1 MKYDISALG
10 NALVDTQYM
19 VNHDF
24 LSDIGLEP
32 DSMTLA
38 SPEEHAPIIKKL
50 EEMGSESV
58 SDCGGSATNSLVA
71 ASNYGSKCHHVCRVA
86 EDTDGKKY
94 LDSLQKA
101 GVEHIGYS
109 KENSDLPTGKCL
121 IFVTPD
127 AKRTMSSMLGIS
139 AYLGSKD
146 INYDAVEN
154 SKIFYIEGYMVTSDE
169 NFSAVTS
176 VLKHLKDKNTI
187 KALSL
192 SDAGIVHGFREK
204 FNVIES
210 YGIDMIFC
218 NDDEAI
224 AFSGKDTLEEAIEF
238 YKKQSYLMAITRG
251 GDGSVVIK
259 DGELTSSPA
268 ESISPLDTN
277 GAGDMYAGSF
287 MHAYLQGNN
296 IQDCASFSNYASSKV
311 VETFG
316 PRLSSDGYK
325 KVSTKKVSIKKP
337 AKASKPVA
345 KKKISP
351 KAKATLANNK
361 SKIAPYKLRKN
372 EKYMSARMKKH
383 FIAVLLLWK
392 EHLKEEMQKTFDHLK
407 TKGETYADPV
417 DRASQ
422 EEEFAFELRTRDRER
437 KLINKIAISIEL
449 IKQDEYGWCES
460 CGDEIGIKR
469 LEARPT
475 ATHCIDCKT
484 LDEIKEKQ
492 LSG

>member
-1 MKYDISALG
+1 MPAKKSTKTKKKMPKKASA
-10 NALVDTQYM
+10 
-19 VNHDF
+19 
-24 LSDIGLEP
+24 
-32 DSMTLA
+32 
-38 SPEEHAPIIKKL
+38 KK
-50 EEMGSESV
+50 V
-58 SDCGGSATNSLVA
+58 ST
-71 ASNYGSKCHHVCRVA
+71 
-86 EDTDGKKY
+86 
-94 LDSLQKA
+94 
-101 GVEHIGYS
+101 
-109 KENSDLPTGKCL
+109 
-121 IFVTPD
+121 
-127 AKRTMSSMLGIS
+127 KR
-139 AYLGSKD
+139 
-146 INYDAVEN
+146 
-154 SKIFYIEGYMVTSDE
+154 
-169 NFSAVTS
+169 
-176 VLKHLKDKNTI
+176 
-187 KALSL
+187 
-192 SDAGIVHGFREK
+192 
-204 FNVIES
+204 
-210 YGIDMIFC
+210 
-218 NDDEAI
+218 
-224 AFSGKDTLEEAIEF
+224 
-238 YKKQSYLMAITRG
+238 
-251 GDGSVVIK
+251 
-259 DGELTSSPA
+259 
-268 ESISPLDTN
+268 
-277 GAGDMYAGSF
+277 
-287 MHAYLQGNN
+287 
-296 IQDCASFSNYASSKV
+296 
-311 VETFG
+311 
-316 PRLSSDGYK
+316 
-325 KVSTKKVSIKKP
+325 VSTKKVSTKKP

>member
-1 MKYDISALG
+1 MPAKKSTKTKKKMPKKASA
-10 NALVDTQYM
+10 
-19 VNHDF
+19 
-24 LSDIGLEP
+24 
-32 DSMTLA
+32 
-38 SPEEHAPIIKKL
+38 
-50 EEMGSESV
+50 
-58 SDCGGSATNSLVA
+58 
-71 ASNYGSKCHHVCRVA
+71 
-86 EDTDGKKY
+86 
-94 LDSLQKA
+94 
-101 GVEHIGYS
+101 
-109 KENSDLPTGKCL
+109 
-121 IFVTPD
+121 
-127 AKRTMSSMLGIS
+127 
-139 AYLGSKD
+139 
-146 INYDAVEN
+146 
-154 SKIFYIEGYMVTSDE
+154 
-169 NFSAVTS
+169 
-176 VLKHLKDKNTI
+176 
-187 KALSL
+187 
-192 SDAGIVHGFREK
+192 
-204 FNVIES
+204 
-210 YGIDMIFC
+210 
-218 NDDEAI
+218 
-224 AFSGKDTLEEAIEF
+224 
-238 YKKQSYLMAITRG
+238 
-251 GDGSVVIK
+251 
-259 DGELTSSPA
+259 
-268 ESISPLDTN
+268 
-277 GAGDMYAGSF
+277 
-287 MHAYLQGNN
+287 
-296 IQDCASFSNYASSKV
+296 
-311 VETFG
+311 
-316 PRLSSDGYK
+316 K
-325 KVSTKKVSIKKP
+325 KVSTKKVSTKKVSTKKVSTKKP

-484 LDEIKEKQ
+484 LDEIKERQ